1 MCNWSNCTGLARCDC
16 CPVCWLGWMW
26 GSGTGS
32 LLQLW
37 LCMFSL
43 CNLKPSQTL
52 EHTELQRIRR
62 ETQMHLQDPLP
73 HPHQETQRGTL
84 AKPTFSDVIIGEPWE
99 PTRAI
104 YLDHMDLT
112 IVRRTANMAAGLSL
126 VNEELAQLA
135 VLDGSTFD
143 YFPVFQTSGW
153 FCVTAHDRK
162 KTERIWNDFFS
173 PKKGVFQIA
182 DWLRMFLNEWDYCSY

>member
-1 MCNWSNCTGLARCDC
+1 MCNWSNCTGLVRCDC
-16 CPVCWLGWMW
+16 CPVCWLSWMW

-52 EHTELQRIRR
+52 EHTELQRIKR

-99 PTRAI
+99 PTWAI
-104 YLDHMDLT
+104 YLDHMDLP

-135 VLDGSTFD
+135 VRWIHIWL
-143 YFPVFQTSGW
+143 FPRISDFWMVLCHRSQPQKDLKW
-153 FCVTAHDRK
+153 FLFPEKRL
-162 KTERIWNDFFS
+162 FF
-173 PKKGVFQIA
+173 KLLTGCACF
-182 DWLRMFLNEWDYCSY
+182 